1 MNYMHTYNDTLC
13 DDLFE
18 DCTSNMEVYN
28 TALEAVDVSDQ
39 FDVQFTEV
47 DDEKAKSDASGS
59 NEIQKQ
65 NWFKSLI
72 SKIRTFVKNAI
83 GNIKIV
89 LNRLGNKIRLK
100 KSTKMSEKVS
110 KLNDTSKEIHVTMS
124 KQDMNLLSMGAKK
137 DISSAIVDCVD
148 RFYDL
153 SGSKEDVSTIKKNS
167 VAGIFPGLSSTGTL
181 KTEQNAGGSGKF
193 KMRVNPIVVKRYLD
207 NAVGARGARMLTANK
222 KITTPA
228 DMRGLKF
235 RVPNVIGTVASWEAM
250 GAKVIGVPL
259 SELFTGLQNGLVDAE
274 ENPYAQIESSGFYQV
289 QDYIMETKH
298 QYNALYTFINEAFWQ
313 SLPAELQQVLL
324 DANAAAWGYY
334 NASTD
339 ADDDRIREVCRN
351 AGVTIVP
358 EEEIDIDAFKALIQE
373 KVLDS
378 DVSKDW
384 AEGGWEYIQ
393 SL

>member
-1 MNYMHTYNDTLC
+1 MKRILSVLVLA
-13 DDLFE
+13 LF
-18 DCTSNMEVYN
+18 
-28 TALEAVDVSDQ
+28 VS
-39 FDVQFTEV
+39 
-47 DDEKAKSDASGS
+47 G
-59 NEIQKQ
+59 
-65 NWFKSLI
+65 
-72 SKIRTFVKNAI
+72 
-83 GNIKIV
+83 IV
-89 LNRLGNKIRLK
+89 
-100 KSTKMSEKVS
+100 
-110 KLNDTSKEIHVTMS
+110 
-124 KQDMNLLSMGAKK
+124 
-137 DISSAIVDCVD
+137 
-148 RFYDL
+148 F
-153 SGSKEDVSTIKKNS
+153 
-167 VAGIFPGLSSTGTL
+167 
-181 KTEQNAGGSGKF
+181 AGGSSEKQELTADGKPVYVF
-193 KMRVNPIVVKRYLD
+193 KVAQVANATNIQKEAMNIFLDYIDENSNGQIRIERYLNGELAQSVEDTLALLSSGAIQCACDADMSLSWVAPEWISYTSVPFCFRDKDHMMAFFSSDIADEMNEKLAEQHGYRYLD